1 MKPFTRGQK
10 ASLASLG
17 LTAAAPAVTLSVSLE
32 LSGNPEVDVSC
43 FGLDAEGKLSDD
55 RYFVFYNQPQSPCG
69 SLAAKGPSG
78 KARQVFEADLS
89 RLPDKIKRLVF
100 TATVDGGGSMRQI
113 TGGSVRLSSGGAD
126 IVEFQPQAGDY
137 KDEKAL
143 MLAEL
148 YWKDGWRFAATGQ
161 GFAAG
166 LAGLLKHFGG
176 EILEEQQKSGGTPPP
191 PPAPPAAP
199 PPVPP
204 SMPPIPPIPAGP
216 PPVPVNLPPS
226 PPPVP
231 AAPPPVPPAPISL
244 RKLTLEKPGERK
256 TISLQKSPCQEV
268 IHINLNWDRNLK
280 KSFFGGGREA
290 DLDLG
295 CMYLTRDGS
304 KGCIQ
309 ALGGNFGSRNA
320 PPFIQLDKDDRS
332 GQATDGENLYV
343 LRPDLI
349 ERVLVYAF
357 VYEGVANFST
367 VNARLTF
374 RESDGSETLVRLDSP
389 TSGAT
394 FCAIAMI
401 SRTPQG
407 VELVKETRYFS
418 KGHREAD
425 AHYGFGFQWTKG
437 SK

>member
-17 LTAAAPAVTLSVSLE
+17 ITAAAPAVTLSVSLE

-69 SLAAKGPSG
+69 SLTAKGPSG
-78 KARQVFEADLS
+78 KARQVFEADFS
-89 RLPDKIKRLVF
+89 KLPDKIKRLVF
-100 TATVDGGGSMRQI
+100 TATVDGNGSMRQI
-113 TGGSVRLSSGGAD
+113 TGGGVRLSSGGTD
-126 IVEFQPQAGDY
+126 IAEFQPQAGDY

-166 LAGLLKHFGG
+166 LGGLLKHFGG
-176 EILEEQQKSGGTPPP
+176 EILEEQKPGGAPPPQP
-191 PPAPPAAP
+191 PPAI
-199 PPVPP
+199 PP

-216 PPVPVNLPPS
+216 PPVPVNMPPLPL
-226 PPPVP
+226 P
-231 AAPPPVPPAPISL
+231 AAPPPVPQAPLSL
-244 RKLTLEKPGERK
+244 KKLTLEKPGERK
-256 TISLQKSPCQEV
+256 TISLRKSPGQEV

-280 KSFFGGGREA
+280 KSFFGGSQEA

-295 CMYLTRDGS
+295 CLYVTRDGS

-309 ALGGNFGSRNA
+309 ALGGSFGSRTA
-320 PPFIQLDKDDRS
+320 PPFIHLDKDDRS
-332 GQATDGENLYV
+332 GQATDGENLYI

-374 RESDGSETLVRLDSP
+374 KESDGSETLVRLDSP
-389 TSGAT
+389 TTGAT

-401 SRTPQG
+401 TRTAQG

-425 AHYGFGFQWTKG
+425 GHYGFGFQWSKG